1 LAIAEQVLRQRIS
14 ERHDLLRRVGLTAE
28 ADDPN
33 PAGVAQPVMPGSNF
47 LHAQLMLADVV
58 EDL

>member
-1 LAIAEQVLRQRIS
+1 
-14 ERHDLLRRVGLTAE
+14 LLRRVGLTAE